1 MEDLQGLGFIPN
13 SIVHMDRRVENA
25 AHFRETFDGLAE
37 AREVSQKI
45 DVVHQRN
52 GESLR
57 VRGVILPGPRDN
69 LVQIG

>member
-13 SIVHMDRRVENA
+13 SIVHMDRRMEDA

-37 AREVSQKI
+37 ARKVSQKI
-45 DVVHQRN
+45 DVVQQC
-52 GESLR
+52 E
-57 VRGVILPGPRDN
+57 GVILPGPRDN